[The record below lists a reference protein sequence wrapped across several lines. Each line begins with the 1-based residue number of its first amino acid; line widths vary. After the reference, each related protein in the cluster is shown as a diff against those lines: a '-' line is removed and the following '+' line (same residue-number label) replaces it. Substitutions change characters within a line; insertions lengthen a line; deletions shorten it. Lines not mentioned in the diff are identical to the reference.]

1 MKSLAGQPWL
11 GVWSA
16 WEGER
21 QTHGLSIFLRVSSS
35 VQREGGLKGS
45 GERAETTEWGK
56 DVGEERGLGDHGRQ
70 DPELSLR
77 TLDRTGV
84 S

>member
-1 MKSLAGQPWL
+1 M
-11 GVWSA
+11 
-16 WEGER
+16 
-21 QTHGLSIFLRVSSS
+21 
-35 VQREGGLKGS
+35 QREGGLKGS

-77 TLDRTGV
+77 TLYRTGV